1 MAFLMEKDKSLDPAN
16 IRLLCI
22 VAEMSGT
29 DRLSNLIEE
38 LGFRR
43 RRYDGRGIRIA
54 RWTIR

>member
-1 MAFLMEKDKSLDPAN
+1 MEKDKSLDPAN